1 MYDVII
7 VGAGVIG
14 CAIAR
19 ELSRTTL
26 RIAVVDQAS
35 DVSEGTSKA
44 NSGIVHA
51 GFDAEPGSLKAA
63 YNVRGNPLVR
73 KWAQELSVP
82 YRNNTS
88 LVLAFSHAEQPGLQK
103 LIERGRQNGVEDL
116 RLISREDV
124 LKREPLLNPQINS
137 ALLAETG
144 GIVSPYGLTI
154 ALAEHAFVNGV
165 EFFLD
170 CEVLEIEHFSKSAG
184 TTGSGSAKPAKA
196 RFGRCSSHEEGFE
209 IMTSRG
215 SFLTRAIVNAAG
227 VFADMINNAVSED
240 RFTIT
245 ARRGEYWMLDKRI
258 GAGFS
263 ATIFQLPTAQG
274 KGVLVTPT
282 VEQTLILGPTS
293 EVVADK
299 TDTRTTAAKLNE
311 ICRVASRTWP
321 DLPRDQFIT
330 SFAGLRAHSD
340 RGDFIVGRSADVP
353 GLYNAAGIE
362 SPGLTAAPAIALD
375 IAAMVVD
382 DFAAHMR
389 SQFNPPPPPIPVFH
403 GEDLEVLAERIARDP
418 LAGKMVC
425 RCEQV
430 SEAEI
435 REAIRRPLG
444 ARTLDGVKRRT
455 RANMGRCQ
463 GSFCTP
469 RVLEILAEELGLD
482 ETELTKFGGR
492 SNILTGHLGVER

>member
-19 ELSRTTL
+19 ELARTNL
-26 RIAVVDQAS
+26 QIAVVDRCS

-51 GFDAEPGSLKAA
+51 GFDATPGSLKVL

-73 KWAQELSVP
+73 QWAEELHVA

-88 LVLAFSHAEQPGLQK
+88 LVLAFSEADLPGLQA
-103 LIERGRQNGVEDL
+103 LAARGRQNGVTGLQLLSGDEAL
-116 RLISREDV
+116 RRE
-124 LKREPLLNPQINS
+124 KAINPQTVG

-165 EFFLD
+165 EFLLD
-170 CEVLEIEHFSKSAG
+170 CEVQAIHTVRRQCILENSG
-184 TTGSGSAKPAKA
+184 TRQVAVNSDN
-196 RFGRCSSHEEGFE
+196 RFALT
-209 IMTSRG
+209 TSRG
-215 SFLTRAIVNAAG
+215 VLETRAIVNAAG
-227 VFADMINNAVSED
+227 VFADWINNAISED
-240 RFTIT
+240 QFTIT
-245 ARRGEYWMLDKRI
+245 ARRGEYWMLDKRV
-258 GAGFS
+258 GAQFN
-263 ATIFQLPTAQG
+263 ATIFQLPTSRG

-282 VEQTLILGPTS
+282 VEQTLIIGPTS
-293 EVVADK
+293 EDVEDK
-299 TDTRTTAAKLNE
+299 TDTRTTAAKLDE
-311 ICRVASRTWP
+311 IRRVAARTWP
-321 DLPRDQFIT
+321 GLPRDQFIT
-330 SFAGLRAHSD
+330 SFAGLRAHCD
-340 RGDFIVGRSADVP
+340 RGDFIIGRSKDIP

-375 IAAMVVD
+375 IAAMVAS
-382 DFAAHMR
+382 DFEASVR
-389 SQFNPPPPPIPVFH
+389 NDFCLPPPPIPVFH

-418 LAGKMVC
+418 QAGRIVC

-435 REAIRRPLG
+435 RASIRRPLG

-469 RVLEILAEELGLD
+469 RVLEILAEELNLD
-482 ETELTKFGGR
+482 ETAVTKFGGQ
-492 SNILTGHLGVER
+492 SKILTGHLEEKP